1 LLSSDTPEI
10 QAIEKLNF
18 VENNVINIWKYSQQ
32 VLKNVP
38 LSYFNKLV

>member
-1 LLSSDTPEI
+1 M
-10 QAIEKLNF
+10 QAIEKLNY
-18 VENNVINIWKYSQQ
+18 VENNVINIRKCSQQ